1 MRYPPMTPTLLRLAL
16 AARRPASLPPGATVP
31 PIEVVI
37 RAVPPDPDRLAALRG
52 LCGLPDDDRM
62 PPTWPHLLATRSHLA
77 ILADPAFPV
86 RPLGLVHMAQRIEVL
101 RPLPGSASLDLHCR
115 VAGHRDVPAGQAFD
129 LHTRADAGGEVV
141 WRGVSTY
148 LARRPRAGRSPGA
161 RAGSADHPAAGAT
174 STDLAAAADTGRR
187 YARLSGDWNPI
198 HLWPATARLF
208 GFERA
213 IAHGMWTLASVL
225 GAIDR
230 AQPDSR
236 AHART
241 VEARFGR
248 PVLLPAGL
256 RLWCDNAPAGPS
268 GLRGAIAF
276 RLEPVG
282 GGAAHADGT
291 VRVAVGADGTVA

>member
-1 MRYPPMTPTLLRLAL
+1 
-16 AARRPASLPPGATVP
+16 VP
-31 PIEVVI
+31 PIEVVA
-37 RAVPPDPDRLAALRG
+37 RAVPPDPDRLAALRS
-52 LCGLPDDDRM
+52 LCRLPDDDRM

-86 RPLGLVHMAQRIEVL
+86 RPLGLVHVGQRIEVL
-101 RPLPGSASLDLHCR
+101 RPLPGSVPLGLHCR
-115 VAGHRDVPAGQAFD
+115 LAGHRDIPAGQAFD
-129 LHTRADAGGEVV
+129 LHTRADAGGQTV

-148 LARRPRAGRSPGA
+148 LARRPRAGRGPGA
-161 RAGSADHPAAGAT
+161 AAGGGAGTPVDGADRPAPGAT
-174 STDLAAAADTGRR
+174 STDLAVPADTGRR

-225 GAIDR
+225 GALDR
-230 AQPDSR
+230 AQPDSPG
-236 AHART
+236 HART
-241 VEARFGR
+241 VEVRFGR
-248 PVLLPAGL
+248 PVLLPADL
-256 RLWCDNAPAGPS
+256 RLWCNAAPAGPS
-268 GLRGAIAF
+268 GPSAAIAF

-291 VRVAVGADGTVA
+291 VRAGVDAEATVA